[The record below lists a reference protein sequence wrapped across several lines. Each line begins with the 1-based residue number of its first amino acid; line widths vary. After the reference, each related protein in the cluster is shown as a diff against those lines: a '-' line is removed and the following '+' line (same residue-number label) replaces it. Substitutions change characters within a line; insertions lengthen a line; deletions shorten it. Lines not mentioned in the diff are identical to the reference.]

1 MVTNET
7 RLQRGCRRGA
17 WLVDR
22 LLTDMREER
31 MGLNVGQ
38 PRSFAELDCSHSE
51 YLGRDLDLNV
61 RTNSASALGDQLGV
75 PPLQSV
81 ARVHGAQPGAGNDPD
96 LKT

>member
-7 RLQRGCRRGA
+7 RLQRGRRRGA

-38 PRSFAELDCSHSE
+38 PRSFAELDCTHSE
-51 YLGRDLDLNV
+51 YLGLDLDLNV
-61 RTNSASALGDQLGV
+61 RTNSASALGDQLGCRLSN
-75 PPLQSV
+75 PS
-81 ARVHGAQPGAGNDPD
+81 RVHRAQPGAGNDPD